1 MNQFVF
7 SAFFVA
13 AVLGGSLHN
22 ATGQMINPT
31 VQTSSTRVAAS
42 RSAPATSAKPVV
54 TTRVAPQAVVRP
66 MGVPTQRFNSNLPRT
81 VAPPASN
88 PNAHIRR
95 PSGLSNPGFR
105 HVKRS
110 AQRTSATTH

>member
-66 MGVPTQRFNSNLPRT
+66 MGVPGIVGEEIICSFAEQ
-81 VAPPASN
+81 
-88 PNAHIRR
+88 
-95 PSGLSNPGFR
+95 LSRCSSQSLQLRGIYD
-105 HVKRS
+105 V
-110 AQRTSATTH
+110 